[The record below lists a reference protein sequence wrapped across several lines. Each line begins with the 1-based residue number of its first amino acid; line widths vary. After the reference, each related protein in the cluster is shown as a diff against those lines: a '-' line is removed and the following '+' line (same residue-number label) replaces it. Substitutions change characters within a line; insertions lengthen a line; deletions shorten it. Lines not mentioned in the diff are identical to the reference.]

1 MTTLLQRCQTV
12 STKVERLTLAQRHA
26 NQQRQVQERT
36 REWKTRYDRLAVASA
51 RAACLPLNATAAT
64 SVAERRAELRHNAG
78 LVLERLNSHDDIAL
92 LTNDASWTRL
102 LASVEGL
109 AEELEA
115 SAKAAWRSFIDDQ
128 GTLED
133 PAWLRNRA
141 PLTKRTT
148 GCMPAS

>member
-92 LTNDASWTRL
+92 LTNDACWRL
-102 LASVEGL
+102 SKG
-109 AEELEA
+109 
-115 SAKAAWRSFIDDQ
+115 
-128 GTLED
+128 
-133 PAWLRNRA
+133 
-141 PLTKRTT
+141 
-148 GCMPAS
+148 